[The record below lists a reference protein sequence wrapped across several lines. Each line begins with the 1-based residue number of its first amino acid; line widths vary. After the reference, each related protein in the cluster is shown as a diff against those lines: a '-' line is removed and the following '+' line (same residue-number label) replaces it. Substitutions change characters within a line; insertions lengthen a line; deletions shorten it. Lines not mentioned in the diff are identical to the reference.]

1 MQHLEHALDELVQ
14 LSTGRE
20 HRPELGGD
28 AIVVDARERPIRT
41 ALRRCAP

>member
-20 HRPELGGD
+20 HRPASEAMRSSSMLAKDLSG
-28 AIVVDARERPIRT
+28 RH
-41 ALRRCAP
+41 